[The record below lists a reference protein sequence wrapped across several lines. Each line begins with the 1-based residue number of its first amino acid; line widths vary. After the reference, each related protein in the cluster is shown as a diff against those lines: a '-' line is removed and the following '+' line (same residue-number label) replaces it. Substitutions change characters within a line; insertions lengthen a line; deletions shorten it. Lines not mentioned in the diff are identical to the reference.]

1 MLANAYDQTSLYIC
15 TFAYAL
21 RSQENAYK
29 MFRYFVAAVT
39 KQLGIHIPHQIMKR
53 HLMHGITDSI
63 SFTNCHCCSL

>member
-1 MLANAYDQTSLYIC
+1 MLANAYDQTSLYIILYFC
-15 TFAYAL
+15 L
-21 RSQENAYK
+21 RSQENDYK